1 MGRDSAMAVVR
12 ASCMVTWP
20 HSFRHARGAMRLFSA
35 SGSLI
40 LFPRLMVAMAE
51 RVTLNARAL
60 RRVSYRRSASLQTL
74 DGLNLLPS
82 VSTVVKLKITIFHR
96 MRCRAER
103 AGGSMQKKNGD

>member
-51 RVTLNARAL
+51 RVTLTTIDPYHVV
-60 RRVSYRRSASLQTL
+60 RRNTKY
-74 DGLNLLPS
+74 S
-82 VSTVVKLKITIFHR
+82 VRFSVTATSETMHMCMGV
-96 MRCRAER
+96 
-103 AGGSMQKKNGD
+103 